1 MLSLICFLTGPYHAT
16 LYCDYERIYFDKEF
30 INEKKYIYFFYLI
43 PCFNCVQ
50 LVWKGLNDFDGRQWI
65 FKAVCISALTGLSLV
80 FIDLP
85 PRYLKCPQ
93 A

>member
-16 LYCDYERIYFDKEF
+16 LYCDYERIYFDKKF
-30 INEKKYIYFFYLI
+30 INEKKYIYFLYLI

-65 FKAVCISALTGLSLV
+65 LRLFVYQPWLDSVWYLTDPV
-80 FIDLP
+80 
-85 PRYLKCPQ
+85 
-93 A
+93 